1 MPREPDR
8 EGDIPQIIDE
18 IVATYDQVSRINH
31 LTLRSLPS
39 RESVSEILD
48 GLKEIVYPGYFGRRN
63 FTRENIRYHI
73 GDRIYQV
80 YRLLTEQVYLSVIH
94 DCRRTDAE
102 CDHCD
107 GLATQLAADFFRRLP
122 PVRRLLEGDV
132 QAAYD
137 GDPAARS
144 LDEIIFSYPGL
155 QAITVYRL
163 AHELWEMKVPLLP
176 RIMTEI
182 AHSQTGVD
190 IHPGARIG
198 ENFFIDHATGVVI
211 GETTLIGR
219 NVKIYQGVTLGAMSF
234 PKDGSGQLI
243 RGQKRHPTIED
254 DVTIYSG
261 ATLLGGETVVGRG
274 STIGGNVW
282 LTHSVPPNSMVVVEE
297 PALRVADKGREKG
310 RTAAGD
316 ADTTGRKR

>member
-1 MPREPDR
+1 MPRGPDR
-8 EGDIPQIIDE
+8 EEDIPQIIDE
-18 IVATYDQVSRINH
+18 IVATYDEVSRINH
-31 LTLRSLPS
+31 LSLRSLPS
-39 RESVSEILD
+39 RETVSEILD

-80 YRLLTEQVYLSVIH
+80 YRLLTEQIYLGIIH
-94 DCRRTDAE
+94 ECRRTDAA

-107 GLATQLAADFFRRLP
+107 HLATRLAADFFRRVP
-122 PVRRLLEGDV
+122 RVRRLLEGDV

-190 IHPGARIG
+190 IHPGACIG

-211 GETTLIGR
+211 GETTEIGR

-234 PKDGSGQLI
+234 PKDVSGQLI

-297 PALRVADKGREKG
+297 PALRVADKGRKQG
-310 RTAAGD
+310 RPAAGD
-316 ADTTGRKR
+316 AGPTGRKR